1 MSYTEDYHELK
12 SVFNPGIKE
21 IRIPGSSIRI
31 INENFTSDI
40 DPGNFLKKDDS
51 AIAEN
56 ITFSYPVFVPEDE
69 KSNKVILL
77 LHGLNERNWQKYL
90 VWGYRLSAI
99 TGSYVILFPISFH
112 INRSPLSWVNPRL
125 MQDVVRERSRS
136 FADVRMSTF
145 ANIAL
150 SNRLTEE
157 PMRFFNSG
165 YQTAFDIVKL
175 MNQIKYGRHGLIPES
190 SSVNI
195 FAYSIGA
202 FLSEILMLGN
212 PDQLFSSSRLF
223 MFCGGS
229 VFSNMY
235 GTSKYIM
242 DSAAY
247 KRIYSYYM
255 DDFEE
260 DIKHR
265 NPFSDFLKSTQIGI
279 AFRAMIDLSRFRQF
293 REGMLSKL
301 REQIRSIALK
311 NDRVIPAGGI
321 VSTLSPAG
329 SGRSEPV
336 EIWDLPY
343 NYSHENPFPVVE
355 GPEQNLV
362 DRYFEKIITRAGL
375 FLA

>member
-12 SVFNPGIKE
+12 SVFDPGIKE

-56 ITFSYPVFVPEDE
+56 ISFSYPVFVPDDE
-69 KSNKVILL
+69 KSRKAILL

-90 VWGYRLSAI
+90 VWAYRLSVV

-112 INRSPLSWVNPRL
+112 INRSPLSWTNPRL
-125 MQDVVRERSRS
+125 MQDIVKERNRS
-136 FADVRMSTF
+136 FADVSMSTF

-150 SNRLTEE
+150 SKRLTEE

-175 MNQIKYGRHGLIPES
+175 MKQIKSGEHEIIPEG

-260 DIKHR
+260 DIKNR
-265 NPFSDFLKSTQIGI
+265 NHFSDFLRSTQIGI
-279 AFRAMIDLSRFRQF
+279 AFRAMIDLARFRQF
-293 REGMLSKL
+293 RESMFSKL

-329 SGRSEPV
+329 SGRSEAV
-336 EIWDLPY
+336 EIWDFPY
-343 NYSHENPFPVVE
+343 SYSHENPFPVVE
-355 GPEQNLV
+355 SPEQHLV
-362 DRYFEKIITRAGL
+362 DRCFEKMITKAGL

>member
-12 SVFNPGIKE
+12 SVFDPGIKE

-31 INENFTSDI
+31 INENFTSEI

-56 ITFSYPVFVPEDE
+56 IAFSYPVFVPEDE
-69 KSNKVILL
+69 KSKKVILL
-77 LHGLNERNWQKYL
+77 FHGLNERNWQKYL
-90 VWGYRLSAI
+90 VWAYRLSSF

-112 INRSPLSWVNPRL
+112 INRSPLSWTNPRL
-125 MQDVVRERSRS
+125 MQDIVKERNRS
-136 FADVRMSTF
+136 FAGVSMSTF

-175 MNQIKYGRHGLIPES
+175 MNQIKNGQHELIPEGS
-190 SSVNI
+190 RVNI

-247 KRIYSYYM
+247 KSIYSYYM

-260 DIKHR
+260 DIRNR
-265 NPFSDFLKSTQIGI
+265 NPFSDFLRSTQIGM
-279 AFRAMIDLSRFRQF
+279 AFRAMIDLARFRQF
-293 REGMLSKL
+293 RESMFSKL

-321 VSTLSPAG
+321 VSTLAPAG
-329 SGRSEPV
+329 TGRSEPV
-336 EIWDLPY
+336 EIWDFPY

-355 GPEQNLV
+355 GREHHLV
-362 DRYFEKIITRAGL
+362 DSCFEKMITRAGL